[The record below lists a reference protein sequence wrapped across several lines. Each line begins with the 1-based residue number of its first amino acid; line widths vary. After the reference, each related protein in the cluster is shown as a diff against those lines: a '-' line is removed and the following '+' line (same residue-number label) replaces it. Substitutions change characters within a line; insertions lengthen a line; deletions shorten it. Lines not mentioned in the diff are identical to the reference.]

1 MRPQSNATDR
11 KNTPKDD
18 SRWQGHSEFKQRMMR
33 MIPSPVKRL
42 ARFTLG
48 QRRYNALRNLYLHYL
63 QCQAEEDPRYQAS
76 IKKILALKDKHKGQR
91 CFIIGNGPSIKD
103 TDLTLL
109 RNEVTFGSNRIYLLF
124 DRIGFP
130 TRYFVSVNRLV
141 IEQCAQDIMKLPC
154 PKFISWHCRD
164 LVSFTQDMM
173 FLYSRP
179 EVSFHTDIT
188 SGVWEGATVTY
199 VALQVAYYL
208 GFDKVIL
215 VGVDHSF
222 TTQGKPHATVVSQGD
237 DPNHFDPQYF
247 GKGFRWQLP
256 DLEMSE
262 LAYRMAKFHFERVG
276 REIVD
281 ATIGGKLQVFP
292 KVNYQ
297 SLF

>member
-1 MRPQSNATDR
+1 
-11 KNTPKDD
+11 
-18 SRWQGHSEFKQRMMR
+18 MMR
-33 MIPSPVKRL
+33 EIPSSIRRVARLNLGKR
-42 ARFTLG
+42 G
-48 QRRYNALRNLYLHYL
+48 YDALRKRYL
-63 QCQAEEDPRYQAS
+63 QYLQRQADKDPQYQAS
-76 IKKILALKDKHKGQR
+76 IKRMLALKDKHRGER

-124 DRIGFP
+124 GETGFC
-130 TRYFVSVNRLV
+130 TTYFVSVNRLV
-141 IEQCAQDIMKLPC
+141 IEQCAREIENLPC
-154 PKFISWHCRD
+154 PKFIGWHCRD

-173 FLYSRP
+173 FLHSRP

-188 SGVWEGATVTY
+188 AGVWEGATVTY

-237 DPNHFDPQYF
+237 DPNHFHPQYF

-262 LAYRMAKFHFERVG
+262 QAYRMAKYHFERAG

-281 ATIGGKLQVFP
+281 ATVGGKLQVFP

>member
-1 MRPQSNATDR
+1 
-11 KNTPKDD
+11 
-18 SRWQGHSEFKQRMMR
+18 MMR
-33 MIPSPVKRL
+33 MIPSPVRRL

-48 QRRYNALRNLYLHYL
+48 ERRYNALGNLYL
-63 QCQAEEDPRYQAS
+63 QWQAEKYPRYQAS
-76 IKKILALKDKHKGQR
+76 IKRMLALKDKHKGQR
-91 CFIIGNGPSIKD
+91 CFIIGNGPSLKD
-103 TDLTLL
+103 IDLTLL
-109 RNEVTFGSNRIYLLF
+109 ENEITFGSNRIYLLF
-124 DRIGFP
+124 ERMGFS
-130 TRYFVSVNRLV
+130 TSYFVSVNRLV

-154 PKFISWHCRD
+154 PKFIGWHARD
-164 LVSFTQDMM
+164 LVEFTDDMM
-173 FLYSRP
+173 FLLSKP
-179 EVSFHTDIT
+179 EVAFHADIT
-188 SGVWEGATVTY
+188 RGVWEGATVTY

-222 TTQGKPHATVVSQGD
+222 MTQGKPHATVVSQGD

-247 GKGFRWQLP
+247 GNGFRWQLP
-256 DLEMSE
+256 DLETSE
-262 LAYRMAKFHFERVG
+262 LAYRMAKFHFERTG